1 MYWRQFITASAK
13 EGNPHSSTED
23 FGKSPEM
30 QGKAPISAGSKKH
43 TFIRIYGKNPLTE
56 KFCATVAKKQKKG

>member
-1 MYWRQFITASAK
+1 VYWRQFITASAK

-23 FGKSPEM
+23 FGKSPEI
-30 QGKAPISAGSKKH
+30 QRKAPISAVSKKRI
-43 TFIRIYGKNPLTE
+43 FIRIYGENPSTE